1 MRLTLRTLLAY
12 LDNTLDAQDAEVL
25 KSKLAESGFATQ
37 MVQRIRSL
45 LTQPDLPAPSPL
57 ARGPVEDANVICEY
71 LDSTLPVEQVAEV
84 ERVCLDSDPHLAEAA
99 ACHQIL
105 TMVLE
110 NPASVPVVL
119 RDRIYQIPGEQKG
132 PESTTGS
139 FSALAI
145 PEPVDSFDAPSNQD
159 LSSEMPPA
167 PPLQP
172 VRPVGVG
179 DSGVM
184 DAPARLRQRELAD
197 DQAARKEPAIA
208 GVRPVNPQSD
218 STVYGGQI
226 RSSRIMPWL
235 VTLGLTAVLL
245 YAMSQ
250 IFQPLIDLGK
260 TADSNNATQQGSS
273 SNNQD
278 SGAGVDGEV
287 NAEELGAEEV
297 DPEQQTGGEGQAPDA
312 DVGVS
317 NDSDLGGSEGDKE
330 STETPAAEAGT
341 PRSSNDDAANR
352 SDVDADKPE
361 MQQDDDA
368 GDSTASTKP
377 IEPASSD
384 PSPVITPTPVPQ
396 PPEAGK
402 PASEEMEQESPDVND
417 SRSPSFAKVISENTL
432 LAGKTGDQWQRLE
445 KDAEVAAQQP
455 LVVAPGFHAELA
467 IPDAEITLVGA
478 ASVMLLSDKADG
490 LAVRLTSGKMLV
502 SAPNPE
508 SAEESEPAKETETPE
523 ESEPA
528 EEAEPVVQIQLGD
541 EECTLR
547 LSGPDTVVAVE
558 VAHTRGPGLDPVL
571 PENRVAVRRLIAIN
585 GSVTVDVGGVSIVIE
600 ANNQWTQVGE
610 SEPSLKPLDVLPD
623 WATKTVSDA
632 DVLAL
637 TARENLLALLD
648 DAASLEIG
656 LRELLGFRRSE
667 VADLA
672 ARTLLGLGKSDVY
685 FGGAGVLS
693 DPTQRA
699 YWPQHYDA
707 LLSRVNSGAE
717 AALEVQEAIEKMDAA
732 AEVQLFRM
740 LTGYTDEQLASGSDL
755 QLLENLDSSNM
766 SVRVLAFENL
776 RRITGVTFNY
786 RAEQD
791 SKARREQYMKKWRVR
806 QRKGEI
812 RWKE

>member
-12 LDNTLDAQDAEVL
+12 LDNTLDAQDAEAL

-119 RDRIYQIPGEQKG
+119 RDRIYQLPGEQKG

-167 PPLQP
+167 PPQQP

-197 DQAARKEPAIA
+197 NQAARKEPAIA

-245 YAMSQ
+245 YALSQ

-287 NAEELGAEEV
+287 NAEEV
-297 DPEQQTGGEGQAPDA
+297 DPEQQTEGEGQAPDA

-330 STETPAAEAGT
+330 STETPDAEAGP

-361 MQQDDDA
+361 MQQADDA

-455 LVVAPGFHAELA
+455 LVVAK
-467 IPDAEITLVGA
+467 ITLVGA
-478 ASVMLLSDKADG
+478 ASAMLLSDKADG

-502 SAPNPE
+502 SALNPE
-508 SAEESEPAKETETPE
+508 SAEETEPAEEAEPAKET
-523 ESEPA
+523 
-528 EEAEPVVQIQLGD
+528 EPVVQIQLGD

-585 GSVTVDVGGVSIVIE
+585 GSVTVDVGGVSVVIE

-707 LLSRVNSGAE
+707 LLSRVNSDAE

-812 RWKE
+812 RWKD